1 MKDDSKSDGKLAQLR
16 QMLEEAKREIGD
28 LGGLAAFKTGEWVFS
43 LVQKSFKSYF
53 ANANGDFFRA
63 KYKTVH
69 NDFVA
74 DKLIAVAV
82 GNATILGGLT
92 GLAVSGDELLA
103 FFTGGEGGV
112 GLPANIAIATTAIA
126 GEAVLFLKMQLQ
138 LVAEL
143 AKLYGAPLNPE
154 DPEDILLILA
164 FALGGAAAEEAGK
177 LGMKIT
183 GTVATATVRRTI
195 RKDVL
200 KALQSVGKTI
210 GIKILKRNIIKYV
223 VPVASTIVGAAWN
236 RATMKSVGRLAKNH
250 MRERALG
257 ATQQNSADTKS
268 DDLRTS
274 ESFAKV

>member
-1 MKDDSKSDGKLAQLR
+1 MAIENELKTGGKLTKLR
-16 QMLEEAKREIGD
+16 QMLEEAKHDVEE
-28 LGGLAAFKTGEWVFS
+28 LGGIAAFKTGEWVLA

-53 ANANGDFFRA
+53 ANANGDYFRA
-63 KYKTVH
+63 KYKTSD

-74 DKLIAVAV
+74 DKLIAVGV
-82 GNATILGGLT
+82 GNATLLGGLT
-92 GLAVSGDELLA
+92 GLAISGDELLA

-112 GLPANIAIATTAIA
+112 GLPANIAIATAAIA

-143 AKLYGAPLNPE
+143 AKLYGAPLNPD
-154 DPEDILLILA
+154 DPEDILLIIA
-164 FALGGAAAEEAGK
+164 FALGGAAAEEAGR

-183 GTVATATVRRTI
+183 GTVASTAIRKTI

-210 GIKILKRNIIKYV
+210 GIKILQRNIIKYA

-236 RATMKSVGRLAKNH
+236 RSTMKSVGRLAKSH
-250 MRERALG
+250 MRERALKR
-257 ATQQNSADTKS
+257 SAG
-268 DDLRTS
+268 
-274 ESFAKV
+274 EAA